1 MPETNPIL
9 NRLIEAN
16 TGFVHALALRLAPA
30 PGLADDIAQQ
40 VFLELIAKA
49 SQWDLTQDIK
59 PLLAGM
65 TRNVARRAWR
75 EKSHNMPE
83 VVRELADHI
92 RDLAENREVS
102 WFDEE
107 EKNALRRCL
116 DKLPNKSR
124 RLIDFHYD
132 LEITSVEIARKMEIN
147 ADAVRRALF
156 RLREQLRKCVGRLL
170 RTKPARTN
178 PPGDA
183 KLSP

>member
-1 MPETNPIL
+1 MSAPDPTLDKIIETYG
-9 NRLIEAN
+9 
-16 TGFVHALALRLAPA
+16 GFVRALALRLAPA
-30 PGLADDIAQQ
+30 PGLAEDIAQQ
-40 VFLELIAKA
+40 VFLEFVAKA
-49 SQWDLTQDIK
+49 SQWDLTRDIK

-75 EKSHNMPE
+75 EKSHHMPK

-116 DKLPNKSR
+116 DKLPDESR

-132 LEITSVEIARKMEIN
+132 LEITSVEIAHKMEMN
-147 ADAVRRALF
+147 ADAVRRTLF

-170 RTKPARTN
+170 RTRPA
-178 PPGDA
+178 
-183 KLSP
+183 

>member
-30 PGLADDIAQQ
+30 AGLAEDIAQQ
-40 VFLELIAKA
+40 VFLEFIAKA
-49 SQWDLTQDIK
+49 AQWDLTQDIK

-75 EKSHNMPE
+75 EKSHNMPD

-92 RDLAENREVS
+92 RDLAENGEVS

-116 DKLPNKSR
+116 DKLPDKSR

-132 LEITSVEIARKMEIN
+132 LQITSVEIARKMEMN

-170 RTKPARTN
+170 RTRPA
-178 PPGDA
+178 
-183 KLSP
+183 

>member
-16 TGFVHALALRLAPA
+16 AGFIHALALRLAPA
-30 PGLADDIAQQ
+30 PGLAEDIAQQ
-40 VFLELIAKA
+40 VFLEFIAKA
-49 SQWDLTQDIK
+49 AQWDLTQDIK

-75 EKSHNMPE
+75 EKSHNMPD

-92 RDLAENREVS
+92 RDLAESREVS
-102 WFDEE
+102 WFDGE

-116 DKLPNKSR
+116 DKLPDKSR

-132 LEITSVEIARKMEIN
+132 LEITSVEIARKMEMN

-170 RTKPARTN
+170 RTRPA
-178 PPGDA
+178 
-183 KLSP
+183 